1 MSAFARPEGLP
12 TLDEIVAS
20 LDDDEVG
27 PLTQWLDARGVNT
40 REVRE
45 RPRWNADDLRAS
57 HRLADDD
64 EERCTRTMS
73 AAMDGVVED
82 PDGPLLLG
90 LYTWWVGG
98 DAWEDTYFHDR
109 IDAVS
114 RAFTTAWA
122 ARRENPDRPAQEVV
136 AGDAAAA
143 LLDSLRTEMA
153 VESALNAGDDARL
166 RGSASA
172 CAESADRLVA
182 ASDLLPPRHAVV
194 AEFLGAEAERLSLL
208 YRALATGVDAARAV
222 FDGDVSAV
230 AGAVAGMRTAETHD
244 GMDRFNRSEIRAHRR
259 SLERLAE
266 AVDGAQEWLH
276 VDEARVVYVFPFG
289 LAGLDPRV
297 AVESV
302 RALDAPPVV
311 AGRESRLVRRGFEID
326 DVWAAPA
333 HLDQRFDGAVVELPP
348 VRVRPLDG
356 AGEDLM
362 ELEAEVRVSLLGNH
376 YLRLEGVFGDAGP
389 DVVHS
394 VLFRAAEEHGKIDVR
409 LEGGDRRWDRLADLA
424 TDVRDDVAGILG
436 DVPGRNGVVAAVP
449 GRYHV
454 LCSVLEASAFRPGVP
469 GRRPLRDGT
478 ELAGLFGAQALFH
491 PVTNG
496 LGSMHE
502 WTRLSASDATVLR
515 DVRHD
520 GDLVATTANTT
531 VSALLGQPHFMVVD
545 HETFAEFVG
554 SLDGMFGAWNEDL
567 GRARSREGRQLN
579 ETLDLTAGLDALEA
593 SSQAM
598 RALQLR
604 LHDFGAEVRTTLATI
619 FAPDLTRSPT
629 DHQYLGRLLA
639 LAQVEARGRD
649 VSERIA
655 AQLSEPV
662 DLRVEAFAAE
672 RRAKAEVRTRRQR
685 AMVNAFLAAI
695 AVFGLTG
702 AFQTIQAAGM
712 ESWLGGEPGQT
723 HLLLAGG
730 FVGLLLIAST
740 VLAVMLLVEPRRRAR
755 RPRATRRGG
764 RADDVARPARSERV
778 TIRA

>member
-1 MSAFARPEGLP
+1 MSAIARLDGLP
-12 TLDEIVAS
+12 TLDDVVGS
-20 LDDDEVG
+20 LDDDVS
-27 PLTQWLDARGVNT
+27 PLTDWLDALGVDT

-45 RPRWNADDLRAS
+45 RPRWNADDARAS

-64 EERCTRTMS
+64 DERCARTMS
-73 AAMDGVVED
+73 AAMDLVVGH

-109 IDAVS
+109 IEAMS
-114 RAFTTAWA
+114 RAFSAVWA
-122 ARRENPDRPAQEVV
+122 ARREGTDRTADQVA

-153 VESALNAGDDARL
+153 VESALNAGDDTRL
-166 RGSASA
+166 RSASLA
-172 CAESADRLVA
+172 CAESADGLAAESDRL
-182 ASDLLPPRHAVV
+182 SPRHAVA
-194 AEFLGAEAERLSLL
+194 AEFLHAEAERLSLL
-208 YRALATGVDAARAV
+208 YRALAAGVDAARAV
-222 FDGDVSAV
+222 FEGNMSAV
-230 AGAVAGMRTAETHD
+230 ADTVEGMREAESHD
-244 GMDRFNRSEIRAHRR
+244 HMDRFNRSEIRAHRR
-259 SLERLAE
+259 SLERMAE
-266 AVDGAQEWLH
+266 AVEAGEEWLH

-289 LAGLDPRV
+289 LAGLDPRA
-297 AVESV
+297 AVESA
-302 RALDAPPVV
+302 RALEAPPVV
-311 AGRESRLVRRGFEID
+311 AGTESSLVRRGFEID

-333 HLDQRFDGAVVELPP
+333 HMDQRFDGAVIELPP
-348 VRVRPLDG
+348 VRVRPLGRRD
-356 AGEDLM
+356 EELM
-362 ELEAEVRVSLLGNH
+362 ELEAEIRISLLGNH
-376 YLRLEGVFGDAGP
+376 YLRLEGIVLDADP
-389 DVVHS
+389 DAVHS
-394 VLFRAAEEHGKIDVR
+394 ALFRAAEEHGKIDVR
-409 LEGGDRRWDRLADLA
+409 FEGGERRWDRLADLA
-424 TDVRDDVAGILG
+424 TDVRDDVADLLD
-436 DVPGRNGVVAAVP
+436 DVSVRDREVAAVP

-478 ELAGLFGAQALFH
+478 ELTALFGAQALFH

-502 WTRLSASDATVLR
+502 WTRLSASDATFLR

-567 GRARSREGRQLN
+567 GRARAREEKQLK
-579 ETLDLTAGLDALEA
+579 ETLDPDADLDALEA

-598 RALQLR
+598 RGLQLR
-604 LHDFGAEVRTTLATI
+604 LHDFGADVRTTLATI
-619 FAPDLTRSPT
+619 AAPDLTRSPT

-672 RRAKAEVRTRRQR
+672 RRAKSEVRTRRQR

-702 AFQTIQAAGM
+702 AFQTVQAAGM
-712 ESWLGGEPGQT
+712 ESRLGGDPGQT

-730 FVGLLLIAST
+730 FVGLLLVAST
-740 VLAVMLLVEPRRRAR
+740 VLAVMLLTEPRRRAR
-755 RPRATRRGG
+755 RPRTSNRSG
-764 RADDVARPARSERV
+764 RTGRDGRPGRPERV